1 MQSVILLKPRIPFPR
16 CPKIYFPGPVA
27 LDGDLDL
34 LALVKYFESKS
45 FVNRATERGV
55 FERLRELKW
64 RQILMTI
71 ASLERLMDEMD
82 VGSEPEIETLDS
94 CYESLAT
101 VWS

>member
-1 MQSVILLKPRIPFPR
+1 
-16 CPKIYFPGPVA
+16 
-27 LDGDLDL
+27 
-34 LALVKYFESKS
+34 
-45 FVNRATERGV
+45 
-55 FERLRELKW
+55 
-64 RQILMTI
+64 MTI